1 MQYSAV
7 ACTDIGIVKET
18 NQDSACLIHASSSVG
33 EIVMAII
40 CDGMGGLSK
49 GELASAT
56 VIRAFDE
63 WFQNELPTELVSLD
77 MHVIAGKWELLLKD
91 LNGKIMEYGKQQ
103 QSSLGTT
110 FTGMLIVGSE
120 FLIVHVGDSRAYY
133 IGNVLKQMTKDHTFI
148 AREIE
153 MGRMTPEQAAIDERR
168 NVLLQCIG
176 ASKSISPQILVGKM
190 IPGVYLLCSDGF
202 RHKVSE
208 REMQGAFQKEQ
219 LVNTEVM
226 QSRANTVISAVKQ
239 RGEKDNISVIL
250 IKAE

>member
-1 MQYSAV
+1 MQFTIT
-7 ACTDIGIVKET
+7 ACTDVGTVKET
-18 NQDSACLIHASSSVG
+18 NQDSVCLIHASCSVG
-33 EIVMAII
+33 EIVMAIV

-63 WFQNELPTELVSLD
+63 WFKNELPVELVSLD
-77 MHVIAGKWELLLKD
+77 MNVIAGKWDLMLKD
-91 LNGKIMEYGKQQ
+91 LNGKIMEYGIQHQ
-103 QSSLGTT
+103 ESLGTT
-110 FTGMLIVGSE
+110 FTGMLMIGNE
-120 FLIVHVGDSRAYY
+120 FLLVHVGDSRAYY
-133 IGNVLKQMTKDHTFI
+133 LGRNLQQITKDHTFI

-153 MGRMTPEQAAIDERR
+153 MGRMTPEQAAVDERR
-168 NVLLQCIG
+168 NVLLQCVG
-176 ASKSISPQILVGKM
+176 ASKNINSQILVGKM

-208 REMQGAFQKEQ
+208 SEMQGAFQKEQ
-219 LVNTEVM
+219 LVNAEVM
-226 QSRANTVISAVKQ
+226 KSRANTVISAVKQ

>member
-18 NQDSACLIHASSSVG
+18 NQDSVCLIHASSSVG

-56 VIRAFDE
+56 VIRAFEE

-91 LNGKIMEYGKQQ
+91 LNGKIMEYGRQQ
-103 QSSLGTT
+103 QVSLGTT

-120 FLIVHVGDSRAYY
+120 FLIVHVGDSRAYFV
-133 IGNVLKQMTKDHTFI
+133 GNVLKQLTKDHTFI

-168 NVLLQCIG
+168 NVLLQCVG
-176 ASKSISPQILVGKM
+176 ASKSINAQILVGK
-190 IPGVYLLCSDGF
+190 IVPGVYLLCSDGF

-208 REMQGAFQKEQ
+208 REMQGAFQKDQ
-219 LVNTEVM
+219 LVNAEVM

>member
-1 MQYSAV
+1 MQYFAV

-18 NQDSACLIHASSSVG
+18 NQDSVCLIHASSSVG

-56 VIRAFDE
+56 VIRAFEE

-91 LNGKIMEYGKQQ
+91 LNGKIMEYGRQQ
-103 QSSLGTT
+103 QVSLGTT

-120 FLIVHVGDSRAYY
+120 FLILHVGDSRAYFV
-133 IGNVLKQMTKDHTFI
+133 GNVLKQLTKDHTFI

-168 NVLLQCIG
+168 NVLLQCVG
-176 ASKSISPQILVGKM
+176 ASKSINAQILVGK
-190 IPGVYLLCSDGF
+190 IVPGVYLLCSDGF

-208 REMQGAFQKEQ
+208 REMQGAFQKDQ
-219 LVNTEVM
+219 LVNAEVM

>member
-7 ACTDIGIVKET
+7 ACTDVGIVKET
-18 NQDSACLIHASSSVG
+18 NQDSVCLIHASSSVG

-133 IGNVLKQMTKDHTFI
+133 VGNALKQMTKDHTFI

-168 NVLLQCIG
+168 NVLLQCVG
-176 ASKSISPQILVGKM
+176 ASKSINAQILVGKM

-219 LVNTEVM
+219 LVDTEVM
-226 QSRANTVISAVKQ
+226 QSRANSVISAVKK

>member
-1 MQYSAV
+1 MRYSAV
-7 ACTDIGIVKET
+7 ACTDVGTVKET
-18 NQDSACLIHASSSVG
+18 NQDSLCLIHASSSVG

-56 VIRAFDE
+56 VIHAFDE

-77 MHVIAGKWELLLKD
+77 MHVIDGKWELLLKD

-133 IGNVLKQMTKDHTFI
+133 VGNVLKQITKDHTFV

-153 MGRMTPEQAAIDERR
+153 MGRMTPDQATIDERR
-168 NVLLQCIG
+168 NVLLQCVG
-176 ASKSISPQILVGKM
+176 ASKSINAQILVGKM
-190 IPGVYLLCSDGF
+190 RPGVYLLCSDGF

-226 QSRANTVISAVKQ
+226 QLRANTVISTVKK

-250 IKAE
+250 IKSE